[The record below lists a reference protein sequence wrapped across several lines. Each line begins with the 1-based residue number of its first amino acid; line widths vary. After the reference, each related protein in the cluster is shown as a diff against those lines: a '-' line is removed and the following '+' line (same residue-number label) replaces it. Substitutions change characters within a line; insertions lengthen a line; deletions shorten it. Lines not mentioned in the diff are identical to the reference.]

1 MDSLLFECWLKSY
14 SILKVN
20 FDSKFLKKITK
31 IWILKN
37 NESQII
43 SL

>member
-20 FDSKFLKKITK
+20 FDSKFKKKLLKYGYWKIMK
-31 IWILKN
+31 AKL
-37 NESQII
+37 Q
-43 SL
+43 